1 MCAHAFEVSGL
12 NQDDVPIIET
22 KRRGYGKM
30 DENTIVAPV
39 YAHHLVIAWQ

>member
-1 MCAHAFEVSGL
+1 MCVHAFEVSGS
-12 NQDDVPIIET
+12 NQDDVPIET

-39 YAHHLVIAWQ
+39 NAHHLVIAWQ